1 MPKAPSSQ
9 RRGAR
14 ATAQHRPLGQEIRED
29 EIVSRFGRV
38 RAPTQRH
45 KKSKLEHDEG
55 EDNSAPGSSLKI
67 TGSRTGTSF
76 VDPKLSRNILRLA
89 RQQQEEIEREEAELE
104 ADDDDETPSAVRPLE
119 ASFRDME
126 ELEDEDDEL
135 SLIHI

>member
-14 ATAQHRPLGQEIRED
+14 AAAQHRPLGQEIRDD

-45 KKSKLEHDEG
+45 KKSKLEHGED

-67 TGSRTGTSF
+67 TGSRTCLLYTSPSPR
-76 VDPKLSRNILRLA
+76 DRTRSRM
-89 RQQQEEIEREEAELE
+89 
-104 ADDDDETPSAVRPLE
+104 PSSA
-119 ASFRDME
+119 
-126 ELEDEDDEL
+126 
-135 SLIHI
+135 